1 MPRINRD
8 NTNTKQAVLLIHN
21 GSGDHKILDTTPLAN
36 IRNYKYSLKQKVNNG
51 LGKHNI
57 VCRYLK
63 ENKLDVNDFRVE
75 HLETFIGSY
84 NQVVERMTEISNKL
98 AIYSRYSL
106 TPHALK
112 IKEQLEHEQ
121 SKVCITE
128 QEEQELTQKTQ
139 VAIKKTNTEKVLK
152 HEQVKC
158 ECGKFVIRM
167 NMPRHKKTDFHK
179 TWENGNNEC
188 VSPSVPLITETVAE
202 ETETHEIIV

>member
-8 NTNTKQAVLLIHN
+8 NTNTKQAVLLIHDGN
-21 GSGDHKILDTTPLAN
+21 EHKILDTTPLAN

-51 LGKHNI
+51 LGKHNV

-63 ENKLDVNDFRVE
+63 DNKLDVNDFRVE
-75 HLETFIGSY
+75 HLETFVGSY
-84 NQVVERMTEISNKL
+84 NQVVDRLTEISNKL
-98 AIYSRYSL
+98 TIYSKYSL

-112 IKEQLEHEQ
+112 IKEQITAEHENHDNV
-121 SKVCITE
+121 KYTPITD
-128 QEEQELTQKTQ
+128 EEKQELTHKTQ
-139 VAIKKTNTEKVLK
+139 VAIEKKTTPKVLK

-179 TWENGNNEC
+179 SWENGSSC
-188 VSPSVPLITETVAE
+188 VIKQTIPE
-202 ETETHEIIV
+202 ETETHEIVV